1 MHQLWNPSFLFIA
14 TLDGFYFD
22 EVSKIV
28 KRDGVI
34 RPLVHPYISDDMQK
48 RYLQILID
56 FEVNNL

>member
-34 RPLVHPYISDDMQK
+34 RPLVHSYISDDMQK